1 VREGP
6 CEAEAE
12 LPDSEEK
19 RVSQIRNCRL
29 EYECEKKWEDL
40 TRIPRQS
47 GVRHC
52 TDCRA
57 NVFLC
62 KTDQELDWHLA
73 NNNCIAFF
81 AEPAFLDDPEDLN
94 DEIPDAVLVT
104 MGVPELPQLNSGD
117 TERDKSPPVE
127 TLGVDDQLLEKLRR
141 AGLDTVAYLSELKAW
156 ELNLVY
162 DFNDTEI
169 EVISRALASKGYSLK
184 RT

>member
-1 VREGP
+1 M
-6 CEAEAE
+6 E

-19 RVSQIRNCRL
+19 RVSQIRNCKL

-81 AEPAFLDDPEDLN
+81 ADPEHLI
-94 DEIPDAVLVT
+94 DEFSDPLLVT
-104 MGVPELPQLNSGD
+104 MGVPELPSPTLND
-117 TERDKSPPVE
+117 VERDKAPLVE
-127 TLGVDDQLLEKLRR
+127 TLGVDEQVLDKLRR
-141 AGLDTVAYLSELKAW
+141 AGLDTVACLSELQAW
-156 ELNLVY
+156 EMYLVY
-162 DFNDTEI
+162 DFNDSEI